1 MFRNGVG
8 INDSKEGV
16 QYCPK
21 NSVLIFLRY
30 PVGFP
35 DIIYG
40 HLCACKC
47 VFASA
52 PIIKS
57 FPAGVWQETLQQGTA
72 KNGGDALCHGQVRVS
87 KNKNNCYN
95 KYCKNNDQQYILYIR
110 HGGVGVDKTITKTNS
125 KTTNICSMPWTGRSK
140 QEQKQNS

>member
-1 MFRNGVG
+1 MNDQKNMFRNGVG
-8 INDSKEGV
+8 INDSKEGM

-95 KYCKNNDQQYILYIR
+95 KYCKNNDQQYILY
-110 HGGVGVDKTITKTNS
+110 
-125 KTTNICSMPWTGRSK
+125 GR
-140 QEQKQNS
+140 EGLV